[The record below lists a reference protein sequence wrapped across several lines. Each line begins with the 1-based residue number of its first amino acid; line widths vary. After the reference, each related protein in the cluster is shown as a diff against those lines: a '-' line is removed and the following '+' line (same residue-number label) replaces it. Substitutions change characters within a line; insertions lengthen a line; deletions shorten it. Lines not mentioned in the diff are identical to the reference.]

1 MTLLLLSRLHPLAR
15 RLCAWVAGV
24 GVLSALF
31 ACGDSRSARP
41 TGPERIPVASVRITP
56 LDDALLVGAEHTLH
70 ASPLSAAGA
79 VLDDR
84 AITWSSGNTDVATV
98 SAVGV
103 VTARAEGTAEISAS
117 SEGKTSRLEVRIVSP
132 NTVPVITALEPR
144 QITAGW
150 AGPFTLTVNG
160 TGLTPRSVVS
170 WDGVPRAT
178 RFVDATS
185 LQITID
191 PQDVRVART
200 VQVEVETPAPGGGR
214 TSATFAVNAIPVA
227 RVTVQSP
234 WGFAWTWRNHGLPLT
249 AVAEDQLG
257 RELTDR
263 RAGWTVA
270 NPSVAS
276 VVLVSDRESRVYG
289 TAVGETEVEAVV
301 DGVRAQ
307 RTVRVHDAPD
317 YEMVYEAG
325 EGDDRHL
332 MLWDLTT
339 ANAPRRLPT
348 PMVAFSPSPS
358 PDGREVAFA
367 GVARGAG
374 PAGDVD
380 LYIVARDGSTRRVV
394 PNASFDGD
402 PSWSPDG
409 TRLAFTSARSSGSL
423 DVHVV
428 ELASGAVTRLT
439 AADPVANLPG
449 SGAAARS
456 PVWSPDGTQ
465 IAYTVQAMSGSQ
477 LWVMS
482 PDGTNKRQLTSS
494 ADANDFDPAWAP
506 DGSVIA
512 FLREFRQPQQTVV
525 MSVTPDGRALTN
537 IGGRVV
543 NVAASPAFSPDGRWL
558 TTAQTRGSG
567 TGAVY
572 AFSVAANAGPRIVVP
587 VALGGARHA
596 RWMVRP

>member
-1 MTLLLLSRLHPLAR
+1 MTLFLLSRLHPLAR
-15 RLCAWVAGV
+15 RLCAWVASV
-24 GVLSALF
+24 SFLSALV
-31 ACGDSRSARP
+31 ACGDTRSARP

-56 LDDALLVGAEHTLH
+56 LDDALLVGAEHTLQ

-84 AITWSSGNTDVATV
+84 AIAWSSGNTDVATV
-98 SAVGV
+98 SAIGV
-103 VTARAEGTAEISAS
+103 LTARAEGTAEISAS
-117 SEGKTSRLEVRIVSP
+117 SEGKTSRIEVRIVAP

-150 AGPFTLTVNG
+150 AGPFTLTVHG

-170 WDGVPRAT
+170 WDGVSRAT
-178 RFVDATS
+178 RYVDATA

-200 VQVEVETPAPGGGR
+200 VPVEVETPAPGGGR
-214 TSATFAVNAIPVA
+214 AATTFVVNAVPVA

-249 AVAEDQLG
+249 AMAEDQLG
-257 RELTDR
+257 RELSDR
-263 RAGWTVA
+263 QAVWTVA
-270 NPSVAS
+270 NPLVAS
-276 VVLVSDRESRVYG
+276 VVLVSDREARVYG
-289 TAVGETEVEAVV
+289 TTVGETEVEALV
-301 DGVRAQ
+301 DGVRGQ

-317 YEMVYEAG
+317 YEIVYEAG

-339 ANAPRRLPT
+339 ANAPRRLAT

-367 GVARGAG
+367 GVAKGAG

-380 LYIVARDGSTRRVV
+380 LFIVSRDGSTRRVV
-394 PNASFDGD
+394 PNAAFDGD
-402 PSWSPDG
+402 PAWSPDG
-409 TRLAFTSARSSGSL
+409 TRLAFASARANGSL

-428 ELASGAVTRLT
+428 ELASGKVTRLT
-439 AADPVANLPG
+439 AADPVAYLPG
-449 SGAAARS
+449 SGAAARA
-456 PVWSPDGTQ
+456 PVWSPDGAQ
-465 IAYTVQAMSGSQ
+465 IAYTVQAVSGSQ

-482 PDGTNKRQLTSS
+482 ADGSNKRQLTSNV
-494 ADANDFDPAWAP
+494 AANDFDPAWSP
-506 DGSVIA
+506 DGSEIA
-512 FLREFRQPQQTVV
+512 FLREFRQPQQSVV
-525 MSVTPDGRALTN
+525 MTVKPDGSDVTN

-543 NVAASPAFSPDGRWL
+543 NVAATPAYSPDGKWL

-567 TGAVY
+567 AGAVY
-572 AFSVAANAGPRIVVP
+572 AFSVAANAGPRIVIP
-587 VALGGARHA
+587 TALGGGRHA
-596 RWMVRP
+596 RWMVRR

>member
-1 MTLLLLSRLHPLAR
+1 MTLFLLSRLHPLAR
-15 RLCAWVAGV
+15 RLAAWVASV
-24 GVLSALF
+24 GFLSAL
-31 ACGDSRSARP
+31 ASCGDSDSSRP
-41 TGPERIPVASVRITP
+41 TGPERTPVASVRITAP
-56 LDDALLVGAEHTLH
+56 DEALLVGTEHTLE
-70 ASPLSAAGA
+70 AAPLSATGA
-79 VLDDR
+79 VLLDR
-84 AITWSSGNTDVATV
+84 AITWSSGNADVASV
-98 SAVGV
+98 NASGV
-103 VTARAEGTAEISAS
+103 VTARAEGTAEISAA
-117 SEGKTSRLEVRIVSP
+117 SEGKTSRIEVRIVAP
-132 NTVPVITALEPR
+132 NTVPVITALEPH

-178 RFVDATS
+178 RFVDANS

-191 PQDVRVART
+191 PQDVRVARN
-200 VQVEVETPAPGGGR
+200 VPVEVETPSPGGGR
-214 TSATFAVNAIPVA
+214 AAATFVVNAIPVA

-234 WGFAWTWRNHGLPLT
+234 WGFAWTWRHHGLPLT

-257 RELTDR
+257 GELTDR
-263 RAGWTVA
+263 RALWTVA
-270 NPSVAS
+270 NPSVAT
-276 VVLVSDRESRVYG
+276 VVLVSDREARVYG

-301 DGVRAQ
+301 DGVRGQ

-317 YEMVYEAG
+317 QEIVYEAG

-332 MLWDLTT
+332 MLWDVAT

-367 GVARGAG
+367 GVAKGAG
-374 PAGDVD
+374 PASDVD
-380 LYIVARDGSTRRVV
+380 LYIVARDGSTRRVA
-394 PNASFDGD
+394 PNAAFDGD
-402 PSWSPDG
+402 PAWSPDG
-409 TRLAFTSARSSGSL
+409 ARLAFTSARSSGSL

-428 ELASGAVTRLT
+428 ELASGTVTRLT

-449 SGAAARS
+449 SGAAARA

-465 IAYTVQAMSGSQ
+465 IAYTVQGLSGSE

-482 PDGTNKRQLTSS
+482 SDGSNKRQLTNSI
-494 ADANDFDPAWAP
+494 DANDFDPAWSP

-512 FLREFRQPQQTVV
+512 FLREFRQPQRSIV
-525 MSVTPDGRALTN
+525 MSVKPDGSGLSN

-543 NVAASPAFSPDGRWL
+543 NVAATPAFSPDGKWL

-567 TGAVY
+567 AGALY
-572 AFSVAANAGPRIVVP
+572 AFSVSANAGPRIVVP
-587 VALGGARHA
+587 TVLGGGRHA

>member
-1 MTLLLLSRLHPLAR
+1 MTLFLLSRLHPLAR
-15 RLCAWVAGV
+15 RLAAWVAGV
-24 GVLSALF
+24 GFLSALA
-31 ACGDSRSARP
+31 ACGDSDRSRP
-41 TGPERIPVASVRITP
+41 TAPERVPVASVRITAP
-56 LDDALLVGAEHTLH
+56 DEALLVGTEHALE
-70 ASPLSAAGA
+70 AAPLSAAGD

-84 AITWSSGNTDVATV
+84 AVTWSTSNADVATV
-98 SAVGV
+98 SATGV
-103 VTARAEGTAEISAS
+103 VSARAEGSAEISAS
-117 SEGKTSRLEVRIVSP
+117 SEGKTSRIEVRIVSP
-132 NTVPVITALEPR
+132 ATVPAITALEPH

-150 AGPFTLTVNG
+150 GGTFTLTVNG
-160 TGLTPRSVVS
+160 TGLTPRTVVW
-170 WDGVPRAT
+170 WDGTPRAT
-178 RFVDATS
+178 RFIDATS

-191 PQDVRVART
+191 PQDVRVARS
-200 VQVEVETPAPGGGR
+200 VPVEVETPAPGGGR
-214 TSATFAVNAIPVA
+214 AVATFAVNAVPVA

-249 AVAEDQLG
+249 AIAEDQLG
-257 RELTDR
+257 RELADR
-263 RAGWTVA
+263 RASWTVA
-270 NPSVAS
+270 NPSVAN
-276 VVLVSDRESRVYG
+276 VVLVGDRESRIYG

-307 RTVRVHDAPD
+307 RTVRVHDTPG
-317 YEMVYEAG
+317 YELVYEAG

-339 ANAPRRLPT
+339 GNAPRRLPT
-348 PMVAFSPSPS
+348 PMIAFSPSPS

-367 GVARGAG
+367 GAARGAG

-394 PNASFDGD
+394 PNAAFDGD
-402 PSWSPDG
+402 PAWSPDG

-428 ELASGAVTRLT
+428 ELARGMVTRLT
-439 AADPVANLPG
+439 SADPMANPPG

-465 IAYTVQAMSGSQ
+465 IAYTVQAPSGSQ

-482 PDGTNKRQLTSS
+482 PDGSNKRQLTSS

-512 FLREFRQPQQTVV
+512 FLRQFRQPQQTVV
-525 MSVTPDGRALTN
+525 MSVKPDGSALTN

-543 NVAASPAFSPDGRWL
+543 NVAASPAFSPDGRWI
-558 TTAQTRGSG
+558 TTAQARGSG
-567 TGAVY
+567 AGAVY
-572 AFSVAANAGPRIVVP
+572 AFSVANNAGPRIVVP
-587 VALGGARHA
+587 TTLGGGRHA